1 VKAINIEININF
13 FTRSESWE
21 DVEDGLPLIV
31 VVAVQNVERDRK
43 QRTDKIGDLFIG
55 QFFVV

>member
-1 VKAINIEININF
+1 MKAINIELNINL
-13 FTRSESWE
+13 FTRSESRE

-43 QRTDKIGDLFIG
+43 QRTDKIGDLFIS